1 MECFKVFKKNW
12 INFRNKPPH
21 SKWFKFRV
29 FNHFTTISRNS
40 RKKLLIPKNFLS
52 YLRNNEWCIFLESE
66 TLRLVNALILMHF
79 LQMKKKCKI
88 FVFNHISL
96 FPRFCVDNPS
106 LCSHSRLFSMYVV
119 SIWPLQTIGLLSAL
133 SWSLKIRWSKF

>member
-79 LQMKKKCKI
+79 LQMKKSVK
-88 FVFNHISL
+88 FL
-96 FPRFCVDNPS
+96 FSIIS
-106 LCSHSRLFSMYVV
+106 LCSQDFVLTIHPYVHILDYFQCMLFPYDPCKQKGCYQQYVD
-119 SIWPLQTIGLLSAL
+119 L
-133 SWSLKIRWSKF
+133 